1 LPKISEKGLFGPFSG
16 FWPFSGLFTQ
26 FRDPARGGFYIN
38 PSRRGPV
45 PGIWRFSG
53 VSPGRPQKGLFW
65 RFFPKFGEM
74 GVFQSPEGVWDP
86 GLPGRPQP
94 GDRAPARGVDVKP
107 PSRGAPGRGA
117 RAPGSPGQAWTPD
130 RGPET
135 SRRPLRAPPGGWY
148 PVPGLPRAG
157 VLHQPLAAGP
167 CPRPGDPSRAPGAT
181 PPQEE
186 GQGVEPHP

>member
-135 SRRPLRAPPGGWY
+135 SRRPLRAPPGLREPPLLRRRGRGWS
-148 PVPGLPRAG
+148 PTPRIGVRGPDRRGSGPGCA
-157 VLHQPLAAGP
+157 
-167 CPRPGDPSRAPGAT
+167 
-181 PPQEE
+181 
-186 GQGVEPHP
+186 QGMRLE